1 MCSNRILFDT
11 LVSVLNYLIICILT
25 FKVPAIGTWCQVAN
39 EMYNLFVLGKD
50 LDEESTL
57 ALESLRSFLDI
68 DTNFSERR
76 CRKVQPIA
84 MAAYQDNLPTHYNRN
99 YHETKV

>member
-1 MCSNRILFDT
+1 M
-11 LVSVLNYLIICILT
+11 
-25 FKVPAIGTWCQVAN
+25 WCQAAN
-39 EMYNLFVLGKD
+39 ELYNLLVLGKD
-50 LDEESTL
+50 HDEDCEI
-57 ALESLRSFLDI
+57 AMESLRSMLDI

-84 MAAYQDNLPTHYNRN
+84 MAAYQDNLPSHYNRN